1 MFERTSSRIRPIPTP
16 DDGGHVYGCCCCWR
30 LQRRLL
36 LLWPTGTRPVAN
48 EKVKSSST
56 SSRFSTSCC
65 LLDVM
70 LVSRPPRK
78 AAAAKISRS
87 KWRLGLWH
95 VPLWCLTCVHALGT
109 GVHLAMV
116 DHSCLGVMRHTASV
130 EALRGDGLCATRGL
144 NHCKSLALLPAL
156 DHVATATARKCRNSS
171 GMTLVF
177 IATRQNARDPCAV
190 ESVFRLRSCSPG
202 R

>member
-1 MFERTSSRIRPIPTP
+1 M
-16 DDGGHVYGCCCCWR
+16 
-30 LQRRLL
+30 
-36 LLWPTGTRPVAN
+36 AN
-48 EKVKSSST
+48 EKGKSSST

-95 VPLWCLTCVHALGT
+95 APLWCLTRVHALGT
-109 GVHLAMV
+109 AVHLAMV
-116 DHSCLGVMRHTASV
+116 DHSCLGVIRHTASV
-130 EALRGDGLCATRGL
+130 EALHRDGFCATRGRNL
-144 NHCKSLALLPAL
+144 CKSLAVLPAL
-156 DHVATATARKCRNSS
+156 DHVTTTTARKRRNSS
-171 GMTLVF
+171 DMALVLLG
-177 IATRQNARDPCAV
+177 TCHDVRVSCAV
-190 ESVFRLRSCSPG
+190 ESVFRLRNCSPG